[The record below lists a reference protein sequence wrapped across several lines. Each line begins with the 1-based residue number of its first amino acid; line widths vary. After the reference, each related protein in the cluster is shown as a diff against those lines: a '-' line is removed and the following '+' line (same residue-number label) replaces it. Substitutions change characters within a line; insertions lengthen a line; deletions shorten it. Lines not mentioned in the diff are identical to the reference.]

1 MEAMRKV
8 IPLSDLASLGLE
20 QTDGQPEPL
29 TRVLGVFPPR
39 PRPKKVFASESDLT
53 PQERRRLMMRGELGK
68 KKSTD
73 LLEGDPGYVAEQLL
87 QFLRKHG
94 FVA

>member
-1 MEAMRKV
+1 M
-8 IPLSDLASLGLE
+8 
-20 QTDGQPEPL
+20 T
-29 TRVLGVFPPR
+29 
-39 PRPKKVFASESDLT
+39 
-53 PQERRRLMMRGELGK
+53 GEMGR